1 MPPTKRFL
9 SAILAGSALLTA
21 GSLAFAAGNAGFSDV
36 PASVWYADAVQYVS
50 TNNLMSGTSASR
62 FEPET
67 NTSRAMLAAI
77 LYRAAG
83 SPPVSGDDSFRD
95 TSTGAWYSDAVNWA
109 FSTGVVSGYGDGR
122 FGTNDP
128 VSREQMAS
136 ILWRWRGSPEAGSI
150 NAFADAEQISDWASD
165 AVNWARST
173 GVMSGRTGNRFD
185 PKAYATRAEVASV
198 LRGALTQAGAN
209 GTAPAEPTS
218 PPETQKPRILIAYF
232 TRANNV
238 QYDNSVDAVSRASLV
253 VRDGELVGNN
263 GIIAQYIQEEV
274 GGDLFSIERAEPYP
288 LDYDENVAEAND
300 EQDQDARPAL
310 KNRLENLSDYDIIF
324 LGTPNWWGDMPMP
337 MYTFLD
343 EYDFSGKTIVPFN
356 THRGSG
362 FRSLIESIAEAEPN
376 AEVIRD
382 GFSVYGEDLEEQ
394 RQAVKDWIDGLNIR

>member
-1 MPPTKRFL
+1 M
-9 SAILAGSALLTA
+9 
-21 GSLAFAAGNAGFSDV
+21 
-36 PASVWYADAVQYVS
+36 
-50 TNNLMSGTSASR
+50 
-62 FEPET
+62 
-67 NTSRAMLAAI
+67 
-77 LYRAAG
+77 
-83 SPPVSGDDSFRD
+83 
-95 TSTGAWYSDAVNWA
+95 
-109 FSTGVVSGYGDGR
+109 
-122 FGTNDP
+122 
-128 VSREQMAS
+128 
-136 ILWRWRGSPEAGSI
+136 
-150 NAFADAEQISDWASD
+150 
-165 AVNWARST
+165 
-173 GVMSGRTGNRFD
+173 
-185 PKAYATRAEVASV
+185 
-198 LRGALTQAGAN
+198 
-209 GTAPAEPTS
+209 
-218 PPETQKPRILIAYF
+218 
-232 TRANNV
+232 

-274 GGDLFSIERAEPYP
+274 SGDLFSIERAEPYP
-288 LDYDENVAEAND
+288 LDYDENVAEANG

-382 GFSVYGEDLEEQ
+382 GFSVYGENLEEQ